1 MPHEM
6 RLQSAAMDDE
16 ARLQLI
22 AQARMQHA
30 LEQIKRARANV
41 PLGVV
46 LIAIGAALT
55 VVSALLPLGLIGQ
68 VLVAGIGFP
77 FVPGGIAV
85 LVKSAATIS
94 RSNREIRELGLPAAR
109 IV

>member
-1 MPHEM
+1 
-6 RLQSAAMDDE
+6 MDDE
-16 ARLQLI
+16 ARLHLI

-30 LEQIKRARANV
+30 HAELKRARANL

-46 LIAIGAALT
+46 LMVIGAALGL
-55 VVSALLPLGLIGQ
+55 VGALLPLGLVGK

-94 RSNREIRELGLPAAR
+94 RANREIRELELPAAR
-109 IV
+109 VV